1 MRVLRVMFPVLF
13 VLPVVAGAWLRA
25 TWPGGPG
32 LGPSV
37 AVVGVAALVL
47 AAIVVLLEVRFCGL
61 FAGQLSSVVYG
72 ALMGWAVGLAFA
84 WTVRALPGARM
95 TLGPTLEAALTLGF
109 MYLGVVM
116 AIRCTASGCTALRM
130 KVRKNSRASVPGRA
144 SRAVWWVRIVF
155 ALFAAGCLVLLW
167 VSSDRSVLLFMLIP
181 AGIVLD
187 MIFGKRL
194 PGVLSVGLPAVFFAA
209 AVASQTFALLSSSG
223 WLNLY
228 LPLEFQQAAL
238 FVLWLYVGVTFLLR
252 AKQTDNYVVPLVAFE
267 ES

>member
-1 MRVLRVMFPVLF
+1 MKVIRAMFPVLF
-13 VLPVVAGAWLRA
+13 VVPVVAGAWLRA

-32 LGPSV
+32 LWPGV

-84 WTVRALPGARM
+84 WAVRALPGARM
-95 TLGPTLEAALTLGF
+95 TLDPMLEAALTLGF

-116 AIRCTASGCTALRM
+116 AIRCTALGCTALRI
-130 KVRKNSRASVPGRA
+130 KVRRSSGASVPGQT
-144 SRAVWWVRIVF
+144 SRAVWWVRTVF
-155 ALFAAGCLVLLW
+155 SVFVVVCLVLLW
-167 VSSDRSVLLFMLIP
+167 VSSNRFFLLYMVIP

-187 MIFGKRL
+187 VIFGRRL
-194 PGVLSVGLPAVFFAA
+194 PGVLSVALPAVFFAA
-209 AVASQTFALLSSSG
+209 AAASQTFALLSCWG
-223 WLNLY
+223 WLNHY
-228 LPLEFQQAAL
+228 LPLEFQQVPL
-238 FVLWLYVGVTFLLR
+238 FVLWLYVGVAFLLR